1 MKKLFVVFAML
12 VFVNTAH
19 ALPSMQSQV
28 QEQEHIIKTE
38 ASFNILKP
46 IKVQI
51 LKWNMFINKEIPK
64 YMKGLKNN
72 PSIWVVLTALFAATV
87 YGILHTLGPGHGKM
101 VVATYFLTQQAS
113 FWQGVFLGIQTAFA
127 HVAGAIVLVFTTD
140 LALRSLVLD
149 PEQHMYL
156 LRNIS
161 FGLIILVG
169 IVMLIQAILHATGKV
184 KDVGC
189 VHCNGHNHHAHNH
202 NDKKHNH
209 SHGHHHQ
216 VVKTTKKDTFIAL
229 SIGLI
234 PCTGSLLIL
243 LYAMANDILLF
254 GLLMVCFVAVGMSI
268 TMIVLGLLTILGKK
282 RIVDKFFKDKAGHK
296 TSITVETVG
305 ALFIIFIGSMLLW
318 ANM

>member
-1 MKKLFVVFAML
+1 MKKLFAVLAML
-12 VFVNTAH
+12 VFVNTAQ
-19 ALPSMQSQV
+19 ALPSMQGSA
-28 QEQEHIIKTE
+28 QEQELTTKPET
-38 ASFNILKP
+38 SFNILKP
-46 IKVQI
+46 VKVQI

-72 PSIWVVLTALFAATV
+72 PSIWVILTALFAATV

-127 HVAGAIVLVFTTD
+127 HVGGAIILVFTTD

-169 IVMLIQAILHATGKV
+169 MVMLIQAILHATGKV

-189 VHCNGHNHHAHNH
+189 VHCNAHHNH
-202 NDKKHNH
+202 KHNH
-209 SHGHHHQ
+209 DHDHGHHHHHHHE
-216 VVKTTKKDTFIAL
+216 VKTTKKDTFIAL

-268 TMIVLGLLTILGKK
+268 TMIGLGVLTILGKK
-282 RIVDKFFKDKAGHK
+282 RIIDKFFKDKAGHK
-296 TSITVETVG
+296 TSITIETAG

>member
-161 FGLIILVG
+161 FGLIVLVG

-189 VHCNGHNHHAHNH
+189 VHCNGHNHHSHNH

>member
-1 MKKLFVVFAML
+1 MKKLLAVLSML
-12 VFVNTAH
+12 VFVNTAN
-19 ALPSMQSQV
+19 ALPSMQAPM
-28 QEQEHIIKTE
+28 QEQTQKVETKPET
-38 ASFNILKP
+38 SYNILKP

-64 YMKGLKNN
+64 YMKGLKND
-72 PSIWVVLTALFAATV
+72 PSIWVILTALFAAIV

-127 HVAGAIVLVFTTD
+127 HVGGAIVLVFTTD

-161 FGLIILVG
+161 FGLIIFVG

-184 KDVGC
+184 KDTGC
-189 VHCNGHNHHAHNH
+189 IHCNAHANH
-202 NDKKHNH
+202 DH
-209 SHGHHHQ
+209 SDHHHHDKHHHHHE
-216 VVKTTKKDTFIAL
+216 VKTTKKDTFIAL

-268 TMIVLGLLTILGKK
+268 TMIGLGILTILGKK
-282 RIVDKFFKDKAGHK
+282 KIVDKLFKDKAGHK
-296 TSITVETVG
+296 TSITIETAG